1 MAEAKRGD
9 TVRVH
14 YKGTLNDGK
23 VFDSSEGTGPIEFTV
38 GSGQLIPGFEAAVE
52 GMKAGEARRITIPAE
67 EAYGE
72 RSEERLLTIEK
83 SQLPEDLEPAV
94 GQQLQMSQGGQTFR
108 VAIAEVADDAVVVDA
123 NHPLAGRDLTFELKL
138 VDIV

>member
-1 MAEAKRGD
+1 VAEAKRGD